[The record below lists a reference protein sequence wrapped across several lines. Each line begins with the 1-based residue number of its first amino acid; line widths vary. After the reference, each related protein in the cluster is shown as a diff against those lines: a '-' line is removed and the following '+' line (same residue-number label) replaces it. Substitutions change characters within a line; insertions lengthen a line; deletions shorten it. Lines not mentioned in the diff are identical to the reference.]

1 MAIRA
6 HLRIEGRVQGV
17 SFRQSTKDEADRL
30 GVKGWVRNLPD
41 GAVEAVL
48 EGEPEAVEAL
58 VAWCHRGPR
67 LAEVLRVVREEQ
79 AATGMFSGFDVLF
92 TFHRHT

>member
-1 MAIRA
+1 MGTRV

-17 SFRQSTKDEADRL
+17 FFRQSTKDEADRL
-30 GVKGWVRNLPD
+30 GVRGWVRNLED

-58 VAWCHRGPR
+58 VAWCHRGPPGAR
-67 LAEVLRVVREEQ
+67 VLRVEKEVEQ
-79 AATGMFSGFDVLF
+79 APDVFSEFRV
-92 TFHRHT
+92 RR

>member
-17 SFRQSTKDEADRL
+17 SFRQSTRDEADRL

-67 LAEVLRVVREEQ
+67 LAEVLRVVHGRR
-79 AATGMFSGFDVLF
+79 G
-92 TFHRHT
+92 RRR